1 MKFRNIFNKPGGTL
15 PTAAISALC
24 VAFILLASAMTA
36 SGETKDKVPAGSRT
50 VVTAAGATFPLPF
63 YNEAFKAYWQRNSVP
78 VTYAGIGSS
87 KGMESLRNL
96 QTDFVGIDVPPTREQ
111 LDSLPAQAVVVP
123 MCVGAVEIAYNL
135 EGVDNLRLTGEL
147 LADIYLGEL
156 TRWND
161 PRIAAVNPGKQL
173 PDKEIYPIFRL
184 DGSGTTYAFTYYLS
198 QTSGEWKSSVGTG
211 MHPQFPHGVA
221 ATGTPG
227 IATLI
232 EKIPGAI
239 GYASSGYSVAYN
251 LQRAEIQ
258 NTAGNFML
266 PTAESIAAAAREAS
280 ATNIMIT
287 NSTAPEAYP
296 ISCFSWVM
304 LYKEQ
309 NYAGRSRGEAEA
321 TVRVLRWLAGP
332 EAQAIA
338 SRLNYAPLPTEVAAK
353 ALETLDKVTYKGRKI
368 E

>member
-1 MKFRNIFNKPGGTL
+1 M
-15 PTAAISALC
+15 
-24 VAFILLASAMTA
+24 
-36 SGETKDKVPAGSRT
+36 
-50 VVTAAGATFPLPF
+50 
-63 YNEAFKAYWQRNSVP
+63 
-78 VTYAGIGSS
+78 
-87 KGMESLRNL
+87 
-96 QTDFVGIDVPPTREQ
+96 
-111 LDSLPAQAVVVP
+111 
-123 MCVGAVEIAYNL
+123 
-135 EGVDNLRLTGEL
+135 
-147 LADIYLGEL
+147 
-156 TRWND
+156 
-161 PRIAAVNPGKQL
+161 
-173 PDKEIYPIFRL
+173 
-184 DGSGTTYAFTYYLS
+184 
-198 QTSGEWKSSVGTG
+198 
-211 MHPQFPHGVA
+211 A

-258 NTAGNFML
+258 NAAGNFML

-332 EAQAIA
+332 EAQAVA

-353 ALETLDKVTYKGRKI
+353 ALETLGKQTYKGKEI